1 MLELRDVSKSFGA
14 TPVLKGI
21 SLSLRDGETT
31 VVLGPSGSGKST
43 LLRTMNLLEI
53 PESGS
58 LSINGD
64 SVTFGGTLT
73 RKQVSAIRRRSAMVF
88 QGYNLF
94 PHQSVRD
101 NVAVPP
107 VLNGKTDRAT
117 ARARAE
123 ELLDKVGMAHRL
135 DEYPDNLSGGQQ
147 QRVAI
152 ARALAAEPDYL
163 LFDEPTSALDPELE
177 AEVLLGVLA
186 DLDRVLAD
194 VVREVARAP
203 RQGRVARGVHGGDHH
218 AAQQGHVLQQARAAG
233 LLALGGARVRG
244 AVLGVAV
251 EGGGAQQHGGGQP
264 GQLAHGQQGRGGH
277 LGCGE
282 TLRHHGA
289 VGGHGAQLRRGALH
303 GLQHGIQLPGRG
315 GRVAERVHTSGDEAG
330 GEQRAGE
337 TTNNAHGSPP

>member
-1 MLELRDVSKSFGA
+1 MLELRDVSKSFGD

-101 NVAVPP
+101 NVAMPP

-152 ARALAAEPDYL
+152 ARALAVEPDYL

-177 AEVLLGVLA
+177 AEVIKVMVELARERRSLVVVTHNIGFARRVADRIVFLA
-186 DLDRVLAD
+186 DGGVGFDG
-194 VVREVARAP
+194 AP
-203 RQGRVARGVHGGDHH
+203 EDFFASGNERIRRYLNVFD
-218 AAQQGHVLQQARAAG
+218 
-233 LLALGGARVRG
+233 
-244 AVLGVAV
+244 AV
-251 EGGGAQQHGGGQP
+251 
-264 GQLAHGQQGRGGH
+264 
-277 LGCGE
+277 
-282 TLRHHGA
+282 
-289 VGGHGAQLRRGALH
+289 
-303 GLQHGIQLPGRG
+303 
-315 GRVAERVHTSGDEAG
+315 
-330 GEQRAGE
+330 
-337 TTNNAHGSPP
+337 

>member
-101 NVAVPP
+101 NVAMPP
-107 VLNGKTDRAT
+107 VLNGKTDRAA

-177 AEVLLGVLA
+177 AEVIKVMVELARERRSLVVVTHNIGFARRVANRIVFLA
-186 DLDRVLAD
+186 DGGVGFDG
-194 VVREVARAP
+194 AP
-203 RQGRVARGVHGGDHH
+203 EDFFASGNERIRRYLNVFD
-218 AAQQGHVLQQARAAG
+218 
-233 LLALGGARVRG
+233 
-244 AVLGVAV
+244 AV
-251 EGGGAQQHGGGQP
+251 
-264 GQLAHGQQGRGGH
+264 
-277 LGCGE
+277 
-282 TLRHHGA
+282 
-289 VGGHGAQLRRGALH
+289 
-303 GLQHGIQLPGRG
+303 
-315 GRVAERVHTSGDEAG
+315 
-330 GEQRAGE
+330 
-337 TTNNAHGSPP
+337 

>member
-1 MLELRDVSKSFGA
+1 MLELRDVSKSFGD

-73 RKQVSAIRRRSAMVF
+73 RRQVSAIRRRSAMVF

-101 NVAVPP
+101 NVAMPP
-107 VLNGKTDRAT
+107 VLNGKTDRAA

-177 AEVLLGVLA
+177 AEVIKVMVELARERRSLVVVTHNIGFARRVADRIVFLA
-186 DLDRVLAD
+186 D
-194 VVREVARAP
+194 
-203 RQGRVARGVHGGDHH
+203 GGVGFDGTPEDFF
-218 AAQQGHVLQQARAAG
+218 ASGNERIRRYLNVFD
-233 LLALGGARVRG
+233 
-244 AVLGVAV
+244 AV
-251 EGGGAQQHGGGQP
+251 
-264 GQLAHGQQGRGGH
+264 
-277 LGCGE
+277 
-282 TLRHHGA
+282 
-289 VGGHGAQLRRGALH
+289 
-303 GLQHGIQLPGRG
+303 
-315 GRVAERVHTSGDEAG
+315 
-330 GEQRAGE
+330 
-337 TTNNAHGSPP
+337 

>member
-73 RKQVSAIRRRSAMVF
+73 RRQVSAIRRRSAMVF

-101 NVAVPP
+101 NVAMPP
-107 VLNGKTDRAT
+107 VLNGKTDRAA

-152 ARALAAEPDYL
+152 ARALAVEPDYL

-177 AEVLLGVLA
+177 AEVIKVMVELARERRSLVVVTHNIGFARRVADRIVFLA
-186 DLDRVLAD
+186 D
-194 VVREVARAP
+194 
-203 RQGRVARGVHGGDHH
+203 GGVGFDGTPEDFF
-218 AAQQGHVLQQARAAG
+218 ASGNERIRRYLNVFD
-233 LLALGGARVRG
+233 
-244 AVLGVAV
+244 AV
-251 EGGGAQQHGGGQP
+251 
-264 GQLAHGQQGRGGH
+264 
-277 LGCGE
+277 
-282 TLRHHGA
+282 
-289 VGGHGAQLRRGALH
+289 
-303 GLQHGIQLPGRG
+303 
-315 GRVAERVHTSGDEAG
+315 
-330 GEQRAGE
+330 
-337 TTNNAHGSPP
+337 

>member
-73 RKQVSAIRRRSAMVF
+73 RRQVSAIRRRSAMVF

-107 VLNGKTDRAT
+107 VLNGKTDRAA
-117 ARARAE
+117 ARVRAE

-152 ARALAAEPDYL
+152 ARALAVEPDYL

-177 AEVLLGVLA
+177 AEVIKVMVELARERRSLVVVTHNIGFARRVADRIVFLA
-186 DLDRVLAD
+186 D
-194 VVREVARAP
+194 
-203 RQGRVARGVHGGDHH
+203 GGVGFDGTPEDFF
-218 AAQQGHVLQQARAAG
+218 ASGNERIRRYLNVFD
-233 LLALGGARVRG
+233 
-244 AVLGVAV
+244 AV
-251 EGGGAQQHGGGQP
+251 
-264 GQLAHGQQGRGGH
+264 
-277 LGCGE
+277 
-282 TLRHHGA
+282 
-289 VGGHGAQLRRGALH
+289 
-303 GLQHGIQLPGRG
+303 
-315 GRVAERVHTSGDEAG
+315 
-330 GEQRAGE
+330 
-337 TTNNAHGSPP
+337 

>member
-73 RKQVSAIRRRSAMVF
+73 RRQVSAIRRRSAMVF

-107 VLNGKTDRAT
+107 VLNGKTDRAA
-117 ARARAE
+117 ARVRAE

-152 ARALAAEPDYL
+152 ARALAVEPDYL

-177 AEVLLGVLA
+177 AEVIKVMVELARERRSLVVVTHNIGFARRVADRIVFLA
-186 DLDRVLAD
+186 DGGVGFDG
-194 VVREVARAP
+194 AP
-203 RQGRVARGVHGGDHH
+203 EDFFASGNERIRRYLNVFD
-218 AAQQGHVLQQARAAG
+218 
-233 LLALGGARVRG
+233 
-244 AVLGVAV
+244 AV
-251 EGGGAQQHGGGQP
+251 
-264 GQLAHGQQGRGGH
+264 
-277 LGCGE
+277 
-282 TLRHHGA
+282 
-289 VGGHGAQLRRGALH
+289 
-303 GLQHGIQLPGRG
+303 
-315 GRVAERVHTSGDEAG
+315 
-330 GEQRAGE
+330 
-337 TTNNAHGSPP
+337 

>member
-1 MLELRDVSKSFGA
+1 MLELRDVSKSFGD

-73 RKQVSAIRRRSAMVF
+73 RRQVSAIRRRSAMVF

-101 NVAVPP
+101 NVARPP
-107 VLNGKTDRAT
+107 VLNGKTDRAA

-152 ARALAAEPDYL
+152 ARALAVEPDYL

-177 AEVLLGVLA
+177 AEVIKVMVELARERRSLVVVTHNIGFARRVADRIVFLA
-186 DLDRVLAD
+186 DGGVGFDGAPED
-194 VVREVARAP
+194 FVASGNERI
-203 RQGRVARGVHGGDHH
+203 RRYLNVFD
-218 AAQQGHVLQQARAAG
+218 
-233 LLALGGARVRG
+233 
-244 AVLGVAV
+244 AV
-251 EGGGAQQHGGGQP
+251 
-264 GQLAHGQQGRGGH
+264 
-277 LGCGE
+277 
-282 TLRHHGA
+282 
-289 VGGHGAQLRRGALH
+289 
-303 GLQHGIQLPGRG
+303 
-315 GRVAERVHTSGDEAG
+315 
-330 GEQRAGE
+330 
-337 TTNNAHGSPP
+337 

>member
-73 RKQVSAIRRRSAMVF
+73 RRQVSAIRRRSAMVF

-101 NVAVPP
+101 NVAMPP
-107 VLNGKTDRAT
+107 VLNGKTDRAA

-177 AEVLLGVLA
+177 AEVIKVMVELARERRSLVVVTHNIGFARRVADRIVFLA
-186 DLDRVLAD
+186 DGGVGFDG
-194 VVREVARAP
+194 AP
-203 RQGRVARGVHGGDHH
+203 EDFFASGNERIRRYLNVFD
-218 AAQQGHVLQQARAAG
+218 
-233 LLALGGARVRG
+233 
-244 AVLGVAV
+244 AV
-251 EGGGAQQHGGGQP
+251 
-264 GQLAHGQQGRGGH
+264 
-277 LGCGE
+277 
-282 TLRHHGA
+282 
-289 VGGHGAQLRRGALH
+289 
-303 GLQHGIQLPGRG
+303 
-315 GRVAERVHTSGDEAG
+315 
-330 GEQRAGE
+330 
-337 TTNNAHGSPP
+337 

>member
-21 SLSLRDGETT
+21 SLSLQDGETT

-101 NVAVPP
+101 NVAMPP

-135 DEYPDNLSGGQQ
+135 DDYPDNLSGGQQ

-152 ARALAAEPDYL
+152 ARALAVEPDYL

-177 AEVLLGVLA
+177 AEVIKVMVELARERRSLVVVTHNIGFARRVADRIVFLA
-186 DLDRVLAD
+186 DGGVGFDG
-194 VVREVARAP
+194 AP
-203 RQGRVARGVHGGDHH
+203 EDFFASGNERIRRYLNVFD
-218 AAQQGHVLQQARAAG
+218 
-233 LLALGGARVRG
+233 
-244 AVLGVAV
+244 AV
-251 EGGGAQQHGGGQP
+251 
-264 GQLAHGQQGRGGH
+264 
-277 LGCGE
+277 
-282 TLRHHGA
+282 
-289 VGGHGAQLRRGALH
+289 
-303 GLQHGIQLPGRG
+303 
-315 GRVAERVHTSGDEAG
+315 
-330 GEQRAGE
+330 
-337 TTNNAHGSPP
+337 

>member
-73 RKQVSAIRRRSAMVF
+73 RRQVSAIRRRSAMVF

-101 NVAVPP
+101 NVAMPP
-107 VLNGKTDRAT
+107 VLNGKTDRAA

-177 AEVLLGVLA
+177 AEVIKVMVELARERRSLVVVTHNIGFARRVANRIVFLA
-186 DLDRVLAD
+186 DGGVGFDG
-194 VVREVARAP
+194 AP
-203 RQGRVARGVHGGDHH
+203 EDFFASGNERIRRYLNVFD
-218 AAQQGHVLQQARAAG
+218 
-233 LLALGGARVRG
+233 
-244 AVLGVAV
+244 AV
-251 EGGGAQQHGGGQP
+251 
-264 GQLAHGQQGRGGH
+264 
-277 LGCGE
+277 
-282 TLRHHGA
+282 
-289 VGGHGAQLRRGALH
+289 
-303 GLQHGIQLPGRG
+303 
-315 GRVAERVHTSGDEAG
+315 
-330 GEQRAGE
+330 
-337 TTNNAHGSPP
+337 

>member
-1 MLELRDVSKSFGA
+1 MLELRDVSKSFGD
-14 TPVLKGI
+14 TPVLKDI

-64 SVTFGGTLT
+64 SVPFGGTLT
-73 RKQVSAIRRRSAMVF
+73 RRQVSAIRRRSAMVF

-101 NVAVPP
+101 NVAMPP
-107 VLNGKTDRAT
+107 VLNGKTDRAA
-117 ARARAE
+117 ARVRAE

-152 ARALAAEPDYL
+152 ARALAVEPDSL

-177 AEVLLGVLA
+177 AEVIKVMVELARERRSLVVVTHNIGFARRVADRIVFLA
-186 DLDRVLAD
+186 DGGVGFDG
-194 VVREVARAP
+194 AP
-203 RQGRVARGVHGGDHH
+203 EDFFASGNERIRRYLNVFD
-218 AAQQGHVLQQARAAG
+218 
-233 LLALGGARVRG
+233 
-244 AVLGVAV
+244 AV
-251 EGGGAQQHGGGQP
+251 
-264 GQLAHGQQGRGGH
+264 
-277 LGCGE
+277 
-282 TLRHHGA
+282 
-289 VGGHGAQLRRGALH
+289 
-303 GLQHGIQLPGRG
+303 
-315 GRVAERVHTSGDEAG
+315 
-330 GEQRAGE
+330 
-337 TTNNAHGSPP
+337 

>member
-1 MLELRDVSKSFGA
+1 MLELRDVSKSFGD
-14 TPVLKGI
+14 TPVLKDI

-73 RKQVSAIRRRSAMVF
+73 RRQVSAIRRRSAMVF

-107 VLNGKTDRAT
+107 VLNGKTDRAA
-117 ARARAE
+117 ARVRAE

-152 ARALAAEPDYL
+152 ARALAVEPDYL

-177 AEVLLGVLA
+177 AEVIKVMVELARERRSLVVVTHNIGFARRVADRIVFLA
-186 DLDRVLAD
+186 DGGVGFDGTPEDFFASGNKRIRRYLDVFD
-194 VVREVARAP
+194 
-203 RQGRVARGVHGGDHH
+203 
-218 AAQQGHVLQQARAAG
+218 
-233 LLALGGARVRG
+233 
-244 AVLGVAV
+244 AV
-251 EGGGAQQHGGGQP
+251 
-264 GQLAHGQQGRGGH
+264 
-277 LGCGE
+277 
-282 TLRHHGA
+282 
-289 VGGHGAQLRRGALH
+289 
-303 GLQHGIQLPGRG
+303 
-315 GRVAERVHTSGDEAG
+315 
-330 GEQRAGE
+330 
-337 TTNNAHGSPP
+337 

>member
-1 MLELRDVSKSFGA
+1 MLELRDVSKSFGD
-14 TPVLKGI
+14 TPVLKDI

-73 RKQVSAIRRRSAMVF
+73 RRQVSAIRRRSAMVF

-107 VLNGKTDRAT
+107 VLNGKTDRAA
-117 ARARAE
+117 ARVRAE

-152 ARALAAEPDYL
+152 ARALAVEPDYL

-177 AEVLLGVLA
+177 AEVIKVMVELARERRSLVVVTHNIGFARRVADRIVFLA
-186 DLDRVLAD
+186 D
-194 VVREVARAP
+194 
-203 RQGRVARGVHGGDHH
+203 GGVGFDGTPEDFF
-218 AAQQGHVLQQARAAG
+218 ASGNERIRRYLNVFD
-233 LLALGGARVRG
+233 
-244 AVLGVAV
+244 AV
-251 EGGGAQQHGGGQP
+251 
-264 GQLAHGQQGRGGH
+264 
-277 LGCGE
+277 
-282 TLRHHGA
+282 
-289 VGGHGAQLRRGALH
+289 
-303 GLQHGIQLPGRG
+303 
-315 GRVAERVHTSGDEAG
+315 
-330 GEQRAGE
+330 
-337 TTNNAHGSPP
+337 

>member
-1 MLELRDVSKSFGA
+1 MLELRDVSKSFGD

-73 RKQVSAIRRRSAMVF
+73 RRQVSAIRRRSAMVF

-101 NVAVPP
+101 NVAMPP
-107 VLNGKTDRAT
+107 VLNGKTDRAA
-117 ARARAE
+117 ARIRAE

-152 ARALAAEPDYL
+152 ARALAVEPDYL

-177 AEVLLGVLA
+177 AEVIKVMVELARERRSLVVVTHNIGFARRVADRIVFLA
-186 DLDRVLAD
+186 D
-194 VVREVARAP
+194 
-203 RQGRVARGVHGGDHH
+203 GGVGFDGTPEDFF
-218 AAQQGHVLQQARAAG
+218 ASGNERIRRYLNVFD
-233 LLALGGARVRG
+233 
-244 AVLGVAV
+244 AV
-251 EGGGAQQHGGGQP
+251 
-264 GQLAHGQQGRGGH
+264 
-277 LGCGE
+277 
-282 TLRHHGA
+282 
-289 VGGHGAQLRRGALH
+289 
-303 GLQHGIQLPGRG
+303 
-315 GRVAERVHTSGDEAG
+315 
-330 GEQRAGE
+330 
-337 TTNNAHGSPP
+337 

>member
-1 MLELRDVSKSFGA
+1 MLELRDVSKSFGD

-73 RKQVSAIRRRSAMVF
+73 RRQVSAIRRRSAMVF

-177 AEVLLGVLA
+177 AEVIKVMVELARERRSLVVVTHNIGFARRVADRIVFLA
-186 DLDRVLAD
+186 DGGVGFDG
-194 VVREVARAP
+194 AP
-203 RQGRVARGVHGGDHH
+203 EDFFASGNERIRRYLNVFD
-218 AAQQGHVLQQARAAG
+218 
-233 LLALGGARVRG
+233 
-244 AVLGVAV
+244 AV
-251 EGGGAQQHGGGQP
+251 
-264 GQLAHGQQGRGGH
+264 
-277 LGCGE
+277 
-282 TLRHHGA
+282 
-289 VGGHGAQLRRGALH
+289 
-303 GLQHGIQLPGRG
+303 
-315 GRVAERVHTSGDEAG
+315 
-330 GEQRAGE
+330 
-337 TTNNAHGSPP
+337 

>member
-1 MLELRDVSKSFGA
+1 MLELRDVSKSFGD
-14 TPVLKGI
+14 TPVLKDI

-152 ARALAAEPDYL
+152 ARALAVEPDYL

-177 AEVLLGVLA
+177 AEVIKVMVELARERRSLVVVTHNIGFARRVADRIVFLA
-186 DLDRVLAD
+186 DGGVGFDG
-194 VVREVARAP
+194 AP
-203 RQGRVARGVHGGDHH
+203 EDFFASGNERIRRYLNVFD
-218 AAQQGHVLQQARAAG
+218 
-233 LLALGGARVRG
+233 
-244 AVLGVAV
+244 AV
-251 EGGGAQQHGGGQP
+251 
-264 GQLAHGQQGRGGH
+264 
-277 LGCGE
+277 
-282 TLRHHGA
+282 
-289 VGGHGAQLRRGALH
+289 
-303 GLQHGIQLPGRG
+303 
-315 GRVAERVHTSGDEAG
+315 
-330 GEQRAGE
+330 
-337 TTNNAHGSPP
+337 

>member
-64 SVTFGGTLT
+64 SVTLGGALT

-101 NVAVPP
+101 NVAMPP
-107 VLNGKTDRAT
+107 VLNGKTDRAA

-152 ARALAAEPDYL
+152 ARALAVEPDYL

-177 AEVLLGVLA
+177 AEVIKVMVELARERRSLVVVTHNIGFARRVADRIVFLA
-186 DLDRVLAD
+186 D
-194 VVREVARAP
+194 
-203 RQGRVARGVHGGDHH
+203 GGVGFDGNPEDFF
-218 AAQQGHVLQQARAAG
+218 ASGNE
-233 LLALGGARVRG
+233 RVRRYLTVFD
-244 AVLGVAV
+244 AV
-251 EGGGAQQHGGGQP
+251 
-264 GQLAHGQQGRGGH
+264 
-277 LGCGE
+277 
-282 TLRHHGA
+282 
-289 VGGHGAQLRRGALH
+289 
-303 GLQHGIQLPGRG
+303 
-315 GRVAERVHTSGDEAG
+315 
-330 GEQRAGE
+330 
-337 TTNNAHGSPP
+337 